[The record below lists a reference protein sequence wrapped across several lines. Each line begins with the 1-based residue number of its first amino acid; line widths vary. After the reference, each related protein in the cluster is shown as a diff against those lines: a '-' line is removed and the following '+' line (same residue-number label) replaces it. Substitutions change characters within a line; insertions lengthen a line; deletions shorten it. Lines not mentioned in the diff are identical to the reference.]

1 MEEEKLSEYRILLAN
16 VSERVK
22 NLKEL
27 KFQCAD
33 WIGRGKMEKL
43 LTALDLLVVLEER
56 DKISKEDV
64 SFLVQI
70 LSNTRRNDLAKLAQ
84 NFQSKWNEPR
94 SWSSYDTYN
103 EKSYSYSKTSQQC
116 SPQSSTRQQLENQK
130 KKANVPGFCVCHSME
145 PMEDFSQMYKALPFQ
160 SGDTPAEPP
169 AVHNLQQDAAY
180 LTGLNHLTPRL
191 QSIIAFVG
199 ENLTIEW
206 KMTMRH
212 LDVPEHVLQ
221 SAYLNWPNNLQR
233 AIQEALLYWARN
245 MNPSPEYLITALRRS
260 HRNDLADQIEET
272 Y

>member
-27 KFQCAD
+27 KFQCSD

-43 LTALDLLVVLEER
+43 LTPLDLLVVLEER

-84 NFQSKWNEPR
+84 NFQSKWNQPR

-103 EKSYSYSKTSQQC
+103 EKSYSYSKTSEQ
-116 SPQSSTRQQLENQK
+116 SPPPSSTRQQLATRN
-130 KKANVPGFCVCHSME
+130 KKANIPEFCVCHSIE

-160 SGDTPAEPP
+160 AGDTP
-169 AVHNLQQDAAY
+169 AVHNLQQEAAY

-199 ENLTIEW
+199 ENLTTEW

-260 HRNDLADQIEET
+260 YRNDLADQIEET